1 MKHATTLTAGLLT
14 ALIPVAAMA
23 NFAVGDTL
31 GTDLDEIRAQVEA
44 RGYNVLEIEVEDGE
58 IEVEY
63 EVDGAEF
70 EAEIDPTT
78 GAIVEVEAEDDDDDD
93 DDDDA

>member
-31 GTDLDEIRAQVEA
+31 GTDLDEIRAQMEA
-44 RGYNVLEIEVEDGE
+44 QGYNVLEIELEDGE

-70 EAEIDPTT
+70 ELEIDAAS
-78 GAIVEVEAEDDDDDD
+78 GEILEIEAEDDDDDD
-93 DDDDA
+93 DDA